1 MDHLGVPQRR
11 ITLSG
16 RAVLFPVNAGVPA
29 GTLRVYALD
38 RLGDRTRL
46 VATAGLSGDGAF
58 GPIEADGGTRYEF
71 AVLREGAATHHF
83 YFTPFQ
89 RTDRLVRLLT
99 STPGE
104 GLGALVE
111 AGDRHAAIVVNRN
124 KEWWAGS
131 DRLRIN
137 GLAVHRP
144 PQHGQPVSR
153 YCGTTTTRLRRN
165 RSTMSS

>member
-1 MDHLGVPQRR
+1 MPQRR